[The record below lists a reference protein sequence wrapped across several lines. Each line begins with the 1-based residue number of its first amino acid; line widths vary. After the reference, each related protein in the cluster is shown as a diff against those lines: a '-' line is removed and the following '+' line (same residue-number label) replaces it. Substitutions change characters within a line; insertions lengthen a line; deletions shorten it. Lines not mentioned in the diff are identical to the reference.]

1 MRQRAVIGNWKMHGS
16 IKSVRNLMVEIMDGL
31 SPLAGELEIA
41 LCPSFV
47 HMDLVGNLLRESG
60 SRIKLGAQDAHM
72 EDKGAYTGDVSAPML
87 ADIGAHLVLVG
98 HSERRSSAGETNDIV
113 VSKFG
118 AIQAS
123 GLIPVLCVGESLS
136 QREVGVTEQT
146 ILSQID
152 PIVEKFGF
160 SVFEKALIAYEP
172 VWAIGTGKTAT
183 PDQAQSV
190 HELIRVHLAKED
202 AKTADS
208 VSIIYG
214 GSVNSNNAEDL
225 FKQKDVDGGLIG
237 GASLKAEEFIS
248 ICKSVDR

>member
-1 MRQRAVIGNWKMHGS
+1 MHGS

-47 HMDLVGNLLRESG
+47 HLDLVGNLLRESG

-72 EDKGAYTGDVSAPML
+72 EDKGANTGDVSAPML
-87 ADIGAHLVLVG
+87 ADIGARFVLVG
-98 HSERRSSAGETNDIV
+98 HSERRNSAGETNDIV

-172 VWAIGTGKTAT
+172 LWAIGTGKTAT
-183 PDQAQSV
+183 PDQAQAV

-208 VSIIYG
+208 VRIIYG
-214 GSVNSNNAEDL
+214 GSISSNNAQDL
-225 FKQKDVDGGLIG
+225 FKQKDVDGGLVG

>member
-1 MRQRAVIGNWKMHGS
+1 MHGS

-47 HMDLVGNLLRESG
+47 HLDLVGNLLRESG

-87 ADIGAHLVLVG
+87 ADIGARFVLVG
-98 HSERRSSAGETNDIV
+98 HSERRNSAGETNDIV

-146 ILSQID
+146 ILSQLD

-172 VWAIGTGKTAT
+172 LWAIGTGKTAT
-183 PDQAQSV
+183 PDQAQAV

-208 VSIIYG
+208 VRIIYG
-214 GSVNSNNAEDL
+214 GSVSSINAQDL
-225 FKQKDVDGGLIG
+225 FNQKDIDGGLVG

>member
-1 MRQRAVIGNWKMHGS
+1 MHGS

-47 HMDLVGNLLRESG
+47 HLDLVGNLLRESG

-87 ADIGAHLVLVG
+87 ADIGARFVLVG
-98 HSERRSSAGETNDIV
+98 HSERRNSAGETNDIV

-160 SVFEKALIAYEP
+160 AVFEKALIAYEP
-172 VWAIGTGKTAT
+172 LWAIGTGKTAT
-183 PDQAQSV
+183 PDQAQAV

-208 VSIIYG
+208 VRIIYG
-214 GSVNSNNAEDL
+214 GSISSNNAQDL
-225 FKQKDVDGGLIG
+225 FKQKDVDGGLVG

>member
-1 MRQRAVIGNWKMHGS
+1 MHGS

-47 HMDLVGNLLRESG
+47 HLDLVGNLLRESG
-60 SRIKLGAQDAHM
+60 SRIKLGAQDAHI

-87 ADIGAHLVLVG
+87 ADIGTRFVLVG
-98 HSERRSSAGETNDIV
+98 HSERRNSAGETNDIV

-123 GLIPVLCVGESLS
+123 GLTPVLCVGESLS
-136 QREVGVTEQT
+136 QREVGVTEQA

-152 PIVEKFGF
+152 PIVEEFGF

-172 VWAIGTGKTAT
+172 LWAIGTGKTAT
-183 PDQAQSV
+183 PDQAQAV

-208 VSIIYG
+208 VRIIYG
-214 GSVNSNNAEDL
+214 GSVSSNNAQDL
-225 FKQKDVDGGLIG
+225 FKQKDVDGGLVG

-248 ICKSVDR
+248 ICKSVDL

>member
-1 MRQRAVIGNWKMHGS
+1 MHGS

-47 HMDLVGNLLRESG
+47 HLDLVGNLLRESG

-87 ADIGAHLVLVG
+87 ADIGARFVLVG
-98 HSERRSSAGETNDIV
+98 HSERRNSAGETNDIV

-146 ILSQID
+146 ILSQLD

-172 VWAIGTGKTAT
+172 LWAIGTGKTAT
-183 PDQAQSV
+183 PDQAQAV
-190 HELIRVHLAKED
+190 HELIRAHLAKED

-208 VSIIYG
+208 VRIIYG
-214 GSVNSNNAEDL
+214 GSISSNNAQDL
-225 FKQKDVDGGLIG
+225 FKQKDVDGGLVG

>member
-1 MRQRAVIGNWKMHGS
+1 MHGS

-47 HMDLVGNLLRESG
+47 HLDLVGNLLRESG

-87 ADIGAHLVLVG
+87 ADIGARFVLVG
-98 HSERRSSAGETNDIV
+98 HSERRNSAGETGDIV

-172 VWAIGTGKTAT
+172 LWAIGTGKTAT
-183 PDQAQSV
+183 PDQAQAV

-208 VSIIYG
+208 VRIIYG
-214 GSVNSNNAEDL
+214 GSISSNNAQDL
-225 FKQKDVDGGLIG
+225 FKQKDVDGGLVG

>member
-1 MRQRAVIGNWKMHGS
+1 MHGS
-16 IKSVRNLMVEIMDGL
+16 IKSIRNLMVEIMDGL

-47 HMDLVGNLLRESG
+47 HLGLVGNLLTESG

-87 ADIGAHLVLVG
+87 ADIGARFVLVG
-98 HSERRSSAGETNDIV
+98 HSERRNSAGETNDIV

-160 SVFEKALIAYEP
+160 AVFEKALIAYEP
-172 VWAIGTGKTAT
+172 LWAIGTGKTAT
-183 PDQAQSV
+183 PDQAQAV

-208 VSIIYG
+208 VRIIYG
-214 GSVNSNNAEDL
+214 GSVSSNNAQHL
-225 FKQKDVDGGLIG
+225 FKQKDVDGGLVG

>member
-1 MRQRAVIGNWKMHGS
+1 MHGS

-47 HMDLVGNLLRESG
+47 HLDLVGNLLRESG
-60 SRIKLGAQDAHM
+60 SRIKLGAQDAHI

-87 ADIGAHLVLVG
+87 ADIGTRFVLVG
-98 HSERRSSAGETNDIV
+98 HSERRNSAGETNDIV

-123 GLIPVLCVGESLS
+123 GLTPVLCVGESLS
-136 QREVGVTEQT
+136 QREVGVTEQA

-152 PIVEKFGF
+152 PIVEEFGF

-172 VWAIGTGKTAT
+172 LWAIGTGKTAT
-183 PDQAQSV
+183 PDQAQAV

-208 VSIIYG
+208 VRIIYG
-214 GSVNSNNAEDL
+214 GSVSSNNAQDL
-225 FKQKDVDGGLIG
+225 FKQKDVDGGLVG

>member
-1 MRQRAVIGNWKMHGS
+1 MHGS

-47 HMDLVGNLLRESG
+47 HLDLVGNLLRESG

-72 EDKGAYTGDVSAPML
+72 EDKGAYTGHVSAPML
-87 ADIGAHLVLVG
+87 ADIGARFVLVG
-98 HSERRSSAGETNDIV
+98 HSERRSSAGETNNIV

-172 VWAIGTGKTAT
+172 LWAIGTGKTAT
-183 PDQAQSV
+183 PDQAQAV
-190 HELIRVHLAKED
+190 HELIRVHLAKEN

-208 VSIIYG
+208 VRIIYG
-214 GSVNSNNAEDL
+214 GSVNSNNAQDL
-225 FKQKDVDGGLIG
+225 FKQEDVDGGLVG

>member
-1 MRQRAVIGNWKMHGS
+1 MHGS

-31 SPLAGELEIA
+31 SPFAGEFEVA

-47 HMDLVGNLLRESG
+47 HLDLVGDLLRDSE
-60 SRIKLGAQDAHM
+60 SRIQLGAQDAHM
-72 EDKGAYTGDVSAPML
+72 EDKGPYTGDVSAPML
-87 ADIGAHLVLVG
+87 ADLGVSFVLVG
-98 HSERRSSAGETNDIV
+98 HSERRNSAGETNEVV

-172 VWAIGTGKTAT
+172 VWAIGTGKTAR
-183 PDQAQSV
+183 PDQAQAV

-208 VSIIYG
+208 MRIIYG
-214 GSVNSNNAEDL
+214 GSVSSANAQEL
-225 FKQKDVDGGLIG
+225 FNQKDVDGGLVG

-248 ICKSVDR
+248 ICKSVDC

>member
-1 MRQRAVIGNWKMHGS
+1 MHGS

-47 HMDLVGNLLRESG
+47 HLDLVGNLLRESG

-87 ADIGAHLVLVG
+87 ADIGARFVLVG
-98 HSERRSSAGETNDIV
+98 HSERRSSAGETNNIV

-160 SVFEKALIAYEP
+160 SAFENALIAYEP

-183 PDQAQSV
+183 PEQAQAA
-190 HELIRVHLAKED
+190 HELIRAHLAKED

-208 VSIIYG
+208 VRIIYG
-214 GSVNSNNAEDL
+214 GSVSSNSAQEL
-225 FKQKDVDGGLIG
+225 FKQKDVDGGLVG

>member
-1 MRQRAVIGNWKMHGS
+1 MHGS

-31 SPLAGELEIA
+31 SPLAGDLEVA
-41 LCPSFV
+41 VCPSFV
-47 HMDLVGNLLRESG
+47 HLDLVGNLLRDSG

-72 EDKGAYTGDVSAPML
+72 KDKGAYTGDVSASML
-87 ADIGAHLVLVG
+87 ADLGTSFVLVG
-98 HSERRSSAGETNDIV
+98 HSERRNSAGETNDIV

-136 QREVGVTEQT
+136 QREEGVTEKT
-146 ILSQID
+146 IFSQID